1 MKRFILTA
9 LATTL
14 PLHAQSYIVA
24 PPHTR
29 PGAAA
34 EVHVLDWFP
43 PIPSPVP
50 YLRKLSADS
59 VEAQLMATRLMHN
72 AQDAEA
78 FLRLCETTLVYDYND
93 IGVRKGVSSEG
104 MDTISVAIILRDVQI
119 SAKLAQAPG
128 KEVLLSLRDILVK
141 AKSNKKRAAALLNY
155 ITTAPT
161 LSEDELRLLQV
172 LLATRFNISRCHLVL
187 ARQAQHLLR
196 EFRGGREVAFSPA
209 TEKHIADK
217 YPELAPVLQTERCLR
232 GQVSSDIKRGR
243 YSREHLLIYLLW
255 QNTEHAIQL
264 ARKLP
269 IPSYELLR
277 KDTTALS
284 NYLSYKGITYYR
296 ELGQEV
302 PQSCLSA
309 LAVNDFESP
318 SAAAEVVRRQNAELE
333 PELRPL
339 APRCLL
345 ALGGTESGWEPVQ
358 VTPEGV
364 NPAWP
369 DASAVA
375 LPHWSPAL
383 LGLENEEAASIQA
396 AFRTDLA
403 ALEQQLTALR
413 EEHGAAGLVLARM
426 LEQCNSVRPV
436 YKDLTLPVYARIALH
451 FEEDGLTVDY
461 NDQNEQFGV
470 GCVHSTG
477 APIVDEALCKAP
489 QLLHR
494 LTLQLALLEKNG
506 HATELEQACGK
517 LARILNRNNL
527 WPLIICQRE
536 LRGFPR
542 QALIKLFEHY
552 EGERNPLSTYGE
564 AMGLSKEMSIAAR
577 AGEDELAEWLA
588 LAAEVSAPGTNT
600 AQREQA
606 TEALLA
612 IAAAHPG
619 SELAAD
625 IIAHLLANGQ
635 ADRVATCSEY
645 SAHTFRGRYA
655 GSGLQLIR
663 HYLKQGDREAA
674 RKVLA
679 LMRQDESTD
688 TTPAYRMACALLS
701 DNEQAATRLR
711 RDARLLAMLY
721 RHFDSKVYYDYLAD
735 LTAAGEETDTIM
747 KCELL
752 LSRGRQVGISP
763 RMASSLAATGQWA
776 EAAFCYEY
784 LVAEGISTATP
795 YGLVP
800 SQADIYHYR
809 LLANEYRKKACKQPL
824 QRPEQ
829 VAPEIS
835 GNISPAA
842 APLAVLPAREWK
854 RKNAAPL
861 HAQLCNVIY
870 RPYSK
875 EILQLRLRLS
885 DGSEQLLPVSEL
897 AEDIAPYLAE
907 WEKANGFVNWEW
919 ARRKGTEHQFPLHG
933 KPVAA
938 TRDFSVA
945 GEYHV
950 RVLTPEGAIQEGL
963 TWNLIPE
970 HKQKALA
977 WCAEN
982 HRYPE
987 LHMATTP
994 QEALDKAKA
1003 HGLSVVVLL
1012 DRKGRFAHGSGHE
1025 SLERFLATY
1034 PAAAAVWGKRYVLLP
1049 LAPPLL
1055 DYDELKRLDND
1066 VRHSP
1071 ETIQQLLDVEKE
1083 LNPHAQADNSPIP
1096 IMLEHARKEGH
1107 GFYACVITPQ
1117 GTTTGALPL
1126 GGATPP
1132 TDIFAHLI
1140 PVQK

>member
-1 MKRFILTA
+1 MKRFILTS

-43 PIPSPVP
+43 PIPEPVP

-78 FLRLCETTLVYDYND
+78 FLRLCEPTLVYDYND

-104 MDTISVAIILRDVQI
+104 MDTISVAIILRDVQL
-119 SAKLAQAPG
+119 SAKLAHAPS

-141 AKSNKKRAAALLNY
+141 AKNNKKRAAALLNY

-172 LLATRFNISRCHLVL
+172 LLATRFGISRCHLVL
-187 ARQAQHLLR
+187 ARQAQFLLR
-196 EFRGGREVAFSPA
+196 EFRGGREVAFSPSA
-209 TEKHIADK
+209 ENHIADK
-217 YPELAPVLQTERCLR
+217 YPALAPVLQTERSLR
-232 GQVSSDIKRGR
+232 GQVSSAIKRGR
-243 YSREHLLIYLLW
+243 HSREHLLIYLLW

-269 IPSYELLR
+269 RPGYELLR
-277 KDTTALS
+277 KDTTALG

-296 ELGQEV
+296 NLGQEV
-302 PQSCLSA
+302 PQSCLTA
-309 LAVNDFESP
+309 LAVHDFESP
-318 SAAAEVVRRQNAELE
+318 EAAAKVVHEQNKQLE

-345 ALGGTESGWEPVQ
+345 ALGGKESGWEPVQ
-358 VTPEGV
+358 VTAEGV
-364 NPAWP
+364 HPAWP
-369 DASAVA
+369 DASAVQ

-383 LGLENEEAASIQA
+383 LGLENEQTATVQA
-396 AFRTDLA
+396 AFTADLT
-403 ALEQQLTALR
+403 ALEQQLTHLR
-413 EEHGAAGLVLARM
+413 EEHGAAGMVLAHM

-436 YKDLTLPVYARIALH
+436 RKDLALPVYARIALH

-470 GCVHSTG
+470 GCVHRTG

-494 LTLQLALLEKNG
+494 LTLLLALLEKNG
-506 HATELEQACGK
+506 HTTELEQACGQ

-527 WPLIICQRE
+527 WPLVICQRE
-536 LRGFPR
+536 LRGFSR

-552 EGERNPLSTYGE
+552 EGERAPLLAYGE

-577 AGEDELAEWLA
+577 AGEDELADWLT
-588 LAAEVSAPGTNT
+588 LAAEVSAPDSTT

-606 TEALLA
+606 TDALLA
-612 IAAAHPG
+612 IAASHPG
-619 SELAAD
+619 RELVAD

-635 ADRVATCSEY
+635 AAKVATRAEY
-645 SAHTFRGRYA
+645 PAGIFQGRYA

-663 HYLKQGDREAA
+663 HHLKNGDRDAA
-674 RKVLA
+674 HKVLA
-679 LMRQDESTD
+679 LMQQDETTD

-701 DNEQAATRLR
+701 NNEETATRLR
-711 RDARLLAMLY
+711 RDAQLLAMLY
-721 RHFDSKVYYDYLAD
+721 SYFDSKVYYDYLAD
-735 LTAAGEETDTIM
+735 LTAAGEEADTIM

-752 LSRGRQVGISP
+752 LSKARQVGISP
-763 RMASSLAATGQWA
+763 RMAASLAAAGKWA

-809 LLANEYRKKACKQPL
+809 MLANEYRSKPGTQPP
-824 QRPEQ
+824 QQPEPA
-829 VAPEIS
+829 APGAT
-835 GNISPAA
+835 GNIQPAA
-842 APLAVLPAREWK
+842 APLAVLPARDWK

-875 EILQLRLRLS
+875 EILRLRLRLS
-885 DGSEQLLPVSEL
+885 DGSEQQLPVNEL
-897 AEDIAPYLAE
+897 AEDIAPYLAK

-919 ARRKGTEHQFPLHG
+919 ARRKGTEHQFPLYG

-938 TRDFSVA
+938 TRDFCVA

-950 RVLTPEGAIQEGL
+950 RVLTPEGDIQEGL

-994 QEALDKAKA
+994 QEALDKAKT

-1012 DRKGRFAHGSGHE
+1012 DRKGRFTHGSGHE

-1034 PAAAAVWGKRYVLLP
+1034 PAAAAVWGQRYVLLP

-1055 DYDELKRLDND
+1055 DYDELKRLDDD

-1071 ETIQQLLDVEKE
+1071 ETIQQLLDVEKA
-1083 LNPHAQADNSPIP
+1083 LNPHAQSAHSPIP
-1096 IMLEHARKEGH
+1096 PMLEHARKEGH

-1117 GTTTGALPL
+1117 GTTTGSLPL
-1126 GGATPP
+1126 GGANPP
-1132 TDIFAHLI
+1132 LDIFAKLI
-1140 PVQK
+1140 PVKK